1 MESEWKMGKS
11 DFYTITMII
20 LVVLGSPGI
29 SILHNVTFRKKGK
42 GKVGISEI
50 RDYKSRK
57 MENSLSDVK
66 NKIRMKSGQVKEEIG
81 ESEMVG
87 IGSTWNIRIIYSK
100 LLIIVYFTYF
110 ILLQV
115 NGGALV
121 YDGRLVESFVLWIFG
136 NYAGIRK
143 WRK

>member
-1 MESEWKMGKS
+1 
-11 DFYTITMII
+11 
-20 LVVLGSPGI
+20 
-29 SILHNVTFRKKGK
+29 
-42 GKVGISEI
+42 
-50 RDYKSRK
+50 